1 MYCKFVLRKPPN
13 AKPGRYQQGEEKD
26 RDTENDRNN
35 GLRMKKRNDNDRKKI

>member
-1 MYCKFVLRKPPN
+1 MQICLILLHIQVC
-13 AKPGRYQQGEEKD
+13 YQQGEEKD